1 MAVRGFPRDFLR
13 RGGGAG
19 PIDGPARPAPEV
31 EGASAPPTEGTGADA
46 AGGLSEAP
54 RAPDPGAKPRAGN
67 PLWTVPLS
75 ALSATR
81 DRPLFS
87 ASRRPPIV
95 AVPIVAPPPK
105 QEVLAPPPPE
115 RPLLTLIGT
124 IVSPKASVAML
135 QGSDAE
141 AVSPTPDWARE
152 RRLAGARNQLPLD
165 RRRKG
170 CPVRRVKLA
179 QTHRDAGGIVLAE
192 HSRGW
197 RASVAAAP
205 AVAPGTEPIQH
216 TAKRERRS
224 HPSKNFVC
232 CERPQYPPSKSSVG
246 ASRAVLAPSCRA
258 KLARAPI

>member
-1 MAVRGFPRDFLR
+1 MWPFGVFLVISSAVAAA
-13 RGGGAG
+13 AG
-19 PIDGPARPAPEV
+19 PIDGPARPALEV
-31 EGASAPPTEGTGADA
+31 EGASAPPPEGTGADA

-75 ALSATR
+75 ALSGTR

-95 AVPIVAPPPK
+95 AVPIAAPPPK

-141 AVSPTPDWARE
+141 AVS
-152 RRLAGARNQLPLD
+152 RLRIGQEND
-165 RRRKG
+165 
-170 CPVRRVKLA
+170 
-179 QTHRDAGGIVLAE
+179 
-192 HSRGW
+192 GW
-197 RASVAAAP
+197 RVRGISFRSIVVEKGALSVELNLPRPTETPGESSSPSIPAAGEKAS
-205 AVAPGTEPIQH
+205 
-216 TAKRERRS
+216 
-224 HPSKNFVC
+224 
-232 CERPQYPPSKSSVG
+232 PP
-246 ASRAVLAPSCRA
+246 RQR
-258 KLARAPI
+258 